1 LPARHFR
8 FYQSRSP
15 AEPTLSHQ
23 DGAAA
28 MSQSYSLREPVRAGS
43 IVAAGQAVL
52 SSLAATI
59 VIWLNRRQGR
69 RDLSELDD
77 RLLADVGISREGALR
92 EARKP
97 FWRGEHALRKA
108 GEPLRRA

>member
-1 LPARHFR
+1 
-8 FYQSRSP
+8 
-15 AEPTLSHQ
+15 
-23 DGAAA
+23 
-28 MSQSYSLREPVRAGS
+28 MSQSVSIRGPVRAGS

-52 SSLAATI
+52 SSLAGTI

-77 RLLADVGISREGALR
+77 RLLADVGISREDALW

-97 FWRGEHALRKA
+97 FWRGEHALWKA
-108 GEPLRRA
+108 GEPLWRP